1 MASKTIT
8 FRLPAEVIEVIE
20 SQAKATGRNRT
31 AIVIEALAQTYG
43 LHPPS
48 PAPVT
53 TEILQQQLDDLQE
66 QVTTLSQQLAE
77 ANQKSLSN
85 GNTAGLVQILE
96 QAIRSF
102 QTFSIQPSE
111 DLAAG
116 NWLAQTAQT
125 ATEALPDNSSWGKQF
140 VDEQLQL
147 IAQLKQQAKA
157 LDQILAASPG
167 LTCVQDRMGRCTYI
181 NPAGARM
188 LGYEQ
193 GYFLGR
199 TFHELTLSDEMM
211 DLLVKKSEA
220 IFTGGRPINGE
231 LATLTPSGIKS
242 YEYALNPIHGVNDT
256 IDAVICTAWEITERK
271 QAEIALRE
279 SEEKYRNL
287 FELANDSIFII
298 DVSSG
303 NILNANRNAARRL
316 GYTRRELLQLTFT
329 DIETPEATASREA
342 KVVPE
347 LQRTGNVIFEHILR
361 HKNGS
366 ELPVEIS
373 CRLIEYGDRLV
384 FQSFARDITER
395 KQLETAL
402 EERVK
407 QRTAELSQVNELLQQ
422 EIEEHKRTAAARDEG
437 EQQFSNLVETMSDG
451 FLIADHNNIY
461 TYANDRICQMLGY
474 ERDEIV
480 GHESFSLV
488 CETDH
493 ELLREQIARRTRG
506 ERSTYEIAFRHK
518 AGHPVH
524 TIFSATPMFSTE
536 GQHQGSFGV
545 ITDITERKQAEEQLR
560 ISEEGLRMLIQNLQI
575 GVLIQGSQTEILF
588 CNPAATQLLGLDKE
602 QLLGKTSLDD
612 SWQVVSADGS
622 PFPKEALPVPRAI
635 ATRQPVH
642 DIVVGVY
649 RPSYDDW
656 VQLLINADPQIEA
669 DGSIRQVFC
678 TITDVNHRETET

>member
-20 SQAKATGRNRT
+20 SQARATGRNRT

-43 LHPPS
+43 LQPPS

-66 QVTTLSQQLAE
+66 QVTTLSHQLAE
-77 ANQKSLSN
+77 ANQKSLTNS
-85 GNTAGLVQILE
+85 NTADLVQVLE

-111 DLAAG
+111 ELATG
-116 NWLAQTAQT
+116 SWSSQTAVET
-125 ATEALPDNSSWGKQF
+125 LPDDPSWQKQI

-193 GYFLGR
+193 SYFLGK
-199 TFHELTLSDEMM
+199 TFHDLGLSAEMM
-211 DLLVKKSEA
+211 ELLVKKAEA
-220 IFTGGRPINGE
+220 IFTGGRPLSGE
-231 LATLTPSGIKS
+231 FATVVPSGSKN
-242 YEYALNPIHGVNDT
+242 YEYALNPIHGVNGT

-271 QAEIALRE
+271 KAEIALRE

-298 DVSSG
+298 DVSTGS
-303 NILNANRNAARRL
+303 ILNANRNAARRL
-316 GYTRRELLQLTFT
+316 GYTRRELLQLTLT
-329 DIETPEATASREA
+329 EIETPEATTSREA
-342 KVVPE
+342 KIVPE

-422 EIEEHKRTAAARDEG
+422 EIEEHKQTAAARDEG

-451 FLIADHNNIY
+451 FLIADHHNIY

-480 GHESFSLV
+480 GHESFSLI
-488 CETDH
+488 CEADH
-493 ELLREQIARRTRG
+493 EMLREQIARRING

-518 AGHPVH
+518 AGHSVH
-524 TIFSATPMFSTE
+524 TIFSATPMLSAQ

-545 ITDITERKQAEEQLR
+545 VTDITERKQAEEQLR

-575 GVLIQGSQTEILF
+575 GVLILGSQTEILF
-588 CNPAATQLLGLDKE
+588 CNPAALRLLGLTQE
-602 QLLGKTSLDD
+602 QLLGKTFLDPD
-612 SWQVVSADGS
+612 WQIVSEDGS
-622 PFPKEALPVPRAI
+622 PLPKEALPVPQAI

-642 DIVVGVY
+642 DVIVGVY
-649 RPSYDDW
+649 RPTHDDW
-656 VQLLINADPQIEA
+656 IQLLVNADPQFEI

-678 TITDVNHRETET
+678 TISDVNDREEA

>member
-20 SQAKATGRNRT
+20 SQARATGRNRT
-31 AIVIEALAQTYG
+31 AIVIEALAKTYG
-43 LHPPS
+43 LQPPS

-77 ANQKSLSN
+77 ANQKPLSQ
-85 GNTAGLVQILE
+85 GTTADLVQVLE

-102 QTFSIQPSE
+102 QTFNIQPS
-111 DLAAG
+111 DDVAAG
-116 NWLAQTAQT
+116 NWLLQT
-125 ATEALPDNSSWGKQF
+125 ATEALPDDPDWRKQF
-140 VDEQLQL
+140 AEEQLQ
-147 IAQLKQQAKA
+147 IITQFKQQAKA

-193 GYFLGR
+193 SYFLGK
-199 TFHELTLSDEMM
+199 TFLDLSLPAEIM
-211 DLLVKKSEA
+211 DLLVKQAEA
-220 IFTGGRPINGE
+220 VFTGGRPVNGE
-231 LATLTPSGIKS
+231 MVTSSPSGIKD
-242 YEYALNPIHGVNDT
+242 YEYTLNPIHGINGS
-256 IDAVICTAWEITERK
+256 IDAVICTAREITERK
-271 QAEIALRE
+271 QAEVALRE

-298 DVSSG
+298 DVSTGS
-303 NILNANRNAARRL
+303 ILNANRNAARRL
-316 GYTRRELLQLTFT
+316 GYTRRELLQLSFT
-329 DIETPEATASREA
+329 DIETPEATSTREE

-347 LQRTGNVIFEHILR
+347 LQRTGNVIFEHMLR
-361 HKNGS
+361 HKNGT

-395 KQLETAL
+395 KQLEIAL

-422 EIEEHKRTAAARDEG
+422 EIEEHKRTAAARDNG

-451 FLIADHNNIY
+451 FLIADQNNLY

-480 GHESFSLV
+480 GHESFSLI
-488 CETDH
+488 CEADH
-493 ELLREQIARRTRG
+493 GLLREQIAKRVNG
-506 ERSTYEIAFRHK
+506 ERSTYEITFRHK
-518 AGHPVH
+518 LGHPVH
-524 TIFSATPMFSTE
+524 TIFSATPMFSAQ

-545 ITDITERKQAEEQLR
+545 VTDITERKQAEERLR
-560 ISEEGLRMLIQNLQI
+560 ESEAGFRTLIQNLRI
-575 GVLIQGSQTEILF
+575 GVLIQGSQAEVLF
-588 CNPAATQLLGLDKE
+588 CNSTALQLLGLTEE
-602 QLLGKTSLDD
+602 QLLGKTFLDPD
-612 SWQVVSADGS
+612 WQIIDQNGS
-622 PFPKEALPVPRAI
+622 PFPKESLPVPRAI

-642 DIVVGVY
+642 DVIVGVY
-649 RPSYDDW
+649 RPSQDDW
-656 VQLLINADPQIEA
+656 VRLLVNADPQFEA
-669 DGSIRQVFC
+669 DGSIRRVLC
-678 TITDVNHRETET
+678 TIADIGSQGG

>member
-20 SQAKATGRNRT
+20 SQARATGRNRT

-77 ANQKSLSN
+77 ANQKSLAS
-85 GNTAGLVQILE
+85 GNTADLVQILE

-102 QTFSIQPSE
+102 QTFSLQPSE
-111 DLAAG
+111 DLAVG
-116 NWLAQTAQT
+116 NWFAQT
-125 ATEALPDNSSWGKQF
+125 ATEAPPEDPSWQKQF
-140 VDEQLQL
+140 ADEQLQL
-147 IAQLKQQAKA
+147 ITQLKQQAKA

-193 GYFLGR
+193 SYFLGK
-199 TFHELTLSDEMM
+199 TFHELTLSTEMM
-211 DLLVKKSEA
+211 ELLVKKTET
-220 IFTGGRPINGE
+220 IFTGGRPISGE
-231 LATLTPSGIKS
+231 LATSNPAGAKN
-242 YEYALNPIHGVNDT
+242 YEYALNPIHGVNGT

-271 QAEIALRE
+271 KAEIALRE

-298 DVSSG
+298 DVSTGS
-303 NILNANRNAARRL
+303 ILNANRNAARRL
-316 GYTRRELLQLTFT
+316 GYTRRELLQLTLT
-329 DIETPEATASREA
+329 DIEAPEATANRET
-342 KVVPE
+342 KIVPE
-347 LQRTGNVIFEHILR
+347 LQRTGNVIFEHTLR
-361 HKNGS
+361 HKNGA

-395 KQLETAL
+395 KQLEIAL

-451 FLIADHNNIY
+451 FLIADNHNIY

-493 ELLREQIARRTRG
+493 ELLREQIARRMSG
-506 ERSTYEIAFRHK
+506 ERSTYEITFRHK

-524 TIFSATPMFSTE
+524 TIFSATPMLSAQ

-545 ITDITERKQAEEQLR
+545 VTDITERKQAEEQLR
-560 ISEEGLRMLIQNLQI
+560 ISEKGFRMLVQNLQI
-575 GVLIQGSQTEILF
+575 GVLVQGSQTEILF
-588 CNPAATQLLGLDKE
+588 CNPAALRLLGLTEE
-602 QLLGKTSLDD
+602 QILGKTSFD
-612 SWQVVSADGS
+612 SDWQLTSADGL

-642 DIVVGVY
+642 DVIVGVY
-649 RPSYDDW
+649 RPVHNDW
-656 VQLLINADPQIEA
+656 IQLLVNADPQFEA
-669 DGSIRQVFC
+669 DGSVRQVLC
-678 TITDVNHRETET
+678 TISEMVK

>member
-20 SQAKATGRNRT
+20 SQARATGRNRT

-43 LHPPS
+43 LQPPS

-66 QVTTLSQQLAE
+66 QVTTLSHQLAE
-77 ANQKSLSN
+77 ANQKSLTNS
-85 GNTAGLVQILE
+85 NTADLVQVLE

-111 DLAAG
+111 ELAPG
-116 NWLAQTAQT
+116 SWSSQTAVET
-125 ATEALPDNSSWGKQF
+125 LPDDPSWQKQI

-193 GYFLGR
+193 SYFLGK
-199 TFHELTLSDEMM
+199 TFHDLGLSAEMM
-211 DLLVKKSEA
+211 ELLVKKAEA
-220 IFTGGRPINGE
+220 IFTGGRPLSGE
-231 LATLTPSGIKS
+231 FATVVPSGSKN
-242 YEYALNPIHGVNDT
+242 YEYALNPIHGVNGT

-271 QAEIALRE
+271 KAEIALRE

-298 DVSSG
+298 DVSTGS
-303 NILNANRNAARRL
+303 ILNANRNAARRL
-316 GYTRRELLQLTFT
+316 GYTRRELLQLTLT
-329 DIETPEATASREA
+329 EIETPEATTSREA
-342 KVVPE
+342 KIVPE

-422 EIEEHKRTAAARDEG
+422 EIEEHKQTAAARDEG

-451 FLIADHNNIY
+451 FLIADHHNIY

-480 GHESFSLV
+480 GHESFSLI
-488 CETDH
+488 CEADH
-493 ELLREQIARRTRG
+493 EMLREQIARRING

-518 AGHPVH
+518 AGHSVH
-524 TIFSATPMFSTE
+524 TIFSATPMLSAQ

-545 ITDITERKQAEEQLR
+545 VTDITERKQAEEQLR

-575 GVLIQGSQTEILF
+575 GVLILGSQTEILF
-588 CNPAATQLLGLDKE
+588 CNPAALQLLGLTQE
-602 QLLGKTSLDD
+602 QLLGKTFLDPD
-612 SWQVVSADGS
+612 WQVVSEDGS
-622 PFPKEALPVPRAI
+622 PLPKEALPVSQAI

-642 DIVVGVY
+642 DVIVGVY
-649 RPSYDDW
+649 RPTHDDW
-656 VQLLINADPQIEA
+656 IQLLVNADPQFEI

-678 TITDVNHRETET
+678 TISDVNDREEA

>member
-20 SQAKATGRNRT
+20 SQARATGRNRT

-43 LHPPS
+43 LQPPS

-66 QVTTLSQQLAE
+66 QVTTLSYQLAE
-77 ANQKSLSN
+77 ANQKSLVNS
-85 GNTAGLVQILE
+85 NTADLVQVLE

-111 DLAAG
+111 DVVTG
-116 NWLAQTAQT
+116 SWSSQTAIET
-125 ATEALPDNSSWGKQF
+125 LPGDPSWQKQI

-193 GYFLGR
+193 SYFLGK
-199 TFHELTLSDEMM
+199 TFHDLGLSAEMM
-211 DLLVKKSEA
+211 DLLVKKAEA
-220 IFTGGRPINGE
+220 IFTGGRPLSGE
-231 LATLTPSGIKS
+231 LATVGPSGSKN
-242 YEYALNPIHGVNDT
+242 YEYALNPIHGVNGT

-271 QAEIALRE
+271 KAEIALRE

-298 DVSSG
+298 DVSTGS
-303 NILNANRNAARRL
+303 ILNANRNAARRL
-316 GYTRRELLQLTFT
+316 GYTRRELLQLTLT
-329 DIETPEATASREA
+329 EIETPEATASRES

-422 EIEEHKRTAAARDEG
+422 EIEEHKQTAAARDEG

-451 FLIADHNNIY
+451 FLIADHSNIY

-480 GHESFSLV
+480 GHESFSLI
-488 CETDH
+488 CEADH
-493 ELLREQIARRTRG
+493 ELLREQIAKRING

-518 AGHPVH
+518 AGHTVH
-524 TIFSATPMFSTE
+524 TIFSATPMLSAQ

-545 ITDITERKQAEEQLR
+545 VTDITERKQAEEQLR

-575 GVLIQGSQTEILF
+575 GVLIHGTQTEILF
-588 CNPAATQLLGLDKE
+588 CNPTALRLLGLTQE
-602 QLLGKTSLDD
+602 QLLGKTSLDID
-612 SWQVVSADGS
+612 WQVVSEDGS
-622 PFPKEALPVPRAI
+622 PLPKEAWPVPQAI

-642 DIVVGVY
+642 NVIMGVY
-649 RPSYDDW
+649 RPTHDDW
-656 VQLLINADPQIEA
+656 IQLLVNADPQFEI

-678 TITDVNHRETET
+678 TISDAKCREEA